1 MLIFGQKLRKFWF
14 ILFFFICF
22 ILSFY
27 IYLNPY
33 NPKGLYVCWSSLCC
47 CLSALGQ
54 QVSISLGTHPCTHE
68 PYHIV
73 MNIVGGNLCLAEG
86 KFGVKAAWCFCST
99 SFFRSCH
106 CLPLLGPFFGKTASF
121 KFWFLFFLIIC
132 FICLL
137 SFHSSF
143 SETAILRNILFMCIG
158 GWVYSSD
165 KRTIRAKNKWKGQSV
180 LLMHFILFW
189 KCSKTGSTV
198 PGSVGWCCFILFTF
212 ATFLCSFLSV
222 LGRCFPPFVTI
233 FLFYFLLALNHADV
247 LGSLQ

>member
-14 ILFFFICF
+14 ILFFLFV
-22 ILSFY
+22 LSFY

-54 QVSISLGTHPCTHE
+54 QVSVSLGTHPCTHE

-73 MNIVGGNLCLAEG
+73 MNIVAGNLCLAEG

-106 CLPLLGPFFGKTASF
+106 CLPLLGPFLEK
-121 KFWFLFFLIIC
+121 LLH
-132 FICLL
+132 L
-137 SFHSSF
+137 SFGFYFFNYLFYLFTFHYSF

-198 PGSVGWCCFILFTF
+198 PGSVGWCCFIMFTF

-222 LGRCFPPFVTI
+222 SGRCFPPLLLYFCFI
-233 FLFYFLLALNHADV
+233 FC
-247 LGSLQ
+247 

>member
-14 ILFFFICF
+14 ILFFICF

-121 KFWFLFFLIIC
+121 KFWFLFFKLFVLFVYFL
-132 FICLL
+132 FILHL
-137 SFHSSF
+137 VRQPF
-143 SETAILRNILFMCIG
+143 SETSCSCVLVDGSIA
-158 GWVYSSD
+158 
-165 KRTIRAKNKWKGQSV
+165 RTSEP
-180 LLMHFILFW
+180 
-189 KCSKTGSTV
+189 SEPKTSERD
-198 PGSVGWCCFILFTF
+198 SQC
-212 ATFLCSFLSV
+212 
-222 LGRCFPPFVTI
+222 
-233 FLFYFLLALNHADV
+233 Y
-247 LGSLQ
+247 